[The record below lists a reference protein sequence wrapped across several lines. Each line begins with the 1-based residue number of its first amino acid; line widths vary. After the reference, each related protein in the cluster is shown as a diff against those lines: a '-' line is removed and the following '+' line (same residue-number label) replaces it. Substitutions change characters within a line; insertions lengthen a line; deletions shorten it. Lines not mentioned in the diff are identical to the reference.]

1 MGRRSITGWKAI
13 LNNYVRD
20 ERGQDLIEYALL
32 AAFIS
37 IAAVAAITA
46 IGTNLS
52 ALYTTINGPVAAA
65 NAS

>member
-1 MGRRSITGWKAI
+1 MKAI
-13 LNNYVRD
+13 LFTLIRD
-20 ERGQDLIEYALL
+20 DQGQDLIEYGLL

-37 IAAVAAITA
+37 IVAVAAITA

-52 ALYTTINGPVAAA
+52 ALYTTINGPVTAA